1 MDSIRRRYV
10 DLLVE
15 EFWKHGYLT
24 VSRKYGTYLPEPS
37 KVGEF
42 DVDII
47 ARYKKNYAIGIT
59 LSEEDLND
67 PNLINKIKFLATR
80 QTKFTNRRVMLFI
93 GVESEFYKNAKTLIE
108 LFEHDIKKNI
118 KLFQIIEKAMPSVRR
133 HGNRDK
139 ILFS

>member
-1 MDSIRRRYV
+1 MDSIRRKYV

-24 VSRKYGTYLPEPS
+24 VSRKYGTYLPEPA
-37 KVGEF
+37 KVGEY

-67 PNLINKIKFLATR
+67 PNLIKKIKFLATR
-80 QTKFTNRRVMLFI
+80 QTKFTNKRVMLFI

-118 KLFQIIEKAMPSVRR
+118 KLSQIVEKAVPSVRR
-133 HGNRDK
+133 HRNLDK

>member
-1 MDSIRRRYV
+1 MDSIRRRYI

-24 VSRKYGTYLPEPS
+24 VSRKYGTYLPEPA
-37 KVGEF
+37 KVGEY

-80 QTKFTNRRVMLFI
+80 QTKYTNKRVMLFI
-93 GVESEFYKNAKTLIE
+93 GVESEFFKNAKTLIE

-118 KLFQIIEKAMPSVRR
+118 KLFRIVEKAIPSVRR
-133 HGNRDK
+133 HGNREK

>member
-1 MDSIRRRYV
+1 MDSIRRRYI

-24 VSRKYGTYLPEPS
+24 VSRKYGTYLPEPA
-37 KVGEF
+37 KVGEY

-80 QTKFTNRRVMLFI
+80 QTKYTNKRVMLFI
-93 GVESEFYKNAKTLIE
+93 GVESEFFKNAKTLIE

-118 KLFQIIEKAMPSVRR
+118 KLFQIVEKAIPSVRR
-133 HGNRDK
+133 HGNREK